1 MSEATPHSDFYSS
14 LLGMTPAQPAGS
26 LRELDHALTCALSGS
41 PEPLRRMIA
50 QAGLCNVDA
59 GMQSILAMAE
69 DAQSRDR
76 FLGVLAHILACVNE
90 CADPDLAVLNLD
102 RFARAGFDRRA
113 LFALLRAHPVLIRF
127 FLHFFSFSPFLS
139 DILIRYPE
147 YMEWLLRPE
156 ALDRDVTAESCRE
169 SLARAVAPFRRPET
183 LRRAVCRWKRRQLLR
198 IGVRDMLGKAEV
210 RQTGR
215 ELTWLAEAIVELALR
230 HSRLECEARYGIPLP
245 EVVPPAAAVSAV
257 PAVSAAPASPP
268 TPPLERPTPF
278 AVYGMGKLGG
288 DDLNFS
294 SDIDL
299 IFLYGEEGRSTGVAD
314 PTGYVINQITN
325 HEYFTRLGE
334 RLIAFLSEPSEEGLL
349 FRVDMRLRPE
359 GKSGPL
365 ARSLA
370 SYQAYFIEQ
379 ARDWEKVAYLK
390 ARRVAGDESLARE
403 FDNSIASFIFTG
415 NDPARLLGELARL
428 KQRIDNEVLESEERE
443 RDLKRGIGGI
453 REIEFIVSAHQ
464 LLSGAKIPALRIR
477 PTPEILERLAEAGC
491 LPGVEAEALHRA
503 YAFLRRLENRLQ
515 MMAERQTYLLPD
527 TLADWGRLARRSG
540 CREGTL
546 DEAGARLRGE
556 FQAVSAAVR
565 ESFLRRFHAI
575 ESADP
580 TQRSDIDLLLDEPTE
595 ATTHRL
601 HQRLAEC
608 GFREPVSA
616 AQSLRVLALGSSEVA
631 LSSAGQQGFER
642 ILPAILEMARRLAY
656 PDAAVLHL
664 DGFLRARQGIALTYE
679 LLADHPPLLR
689 MLLRAFASGP
699 LPPRALIAHP
709 EWFDEIVSMGLIAP
723 GFEVRVEEAI
733 VTRKVLDARDEERA
747 WRALR
752 LWKEKI
758 ALILMLL
765 EVLHIEAP
773 ERLARL
779 HTDLAEICLRC
790 IAQRVQRRLEAE
802 CGIPRKGP
810 VGQGKPLRWTLLG
823 LGGLGGAQVSHF
835 SDLDVVLIFSAA
847 GRVPGREGMKALHW
861 FSRLGEEIIG
871 VMSAVSPEGQLFKVD
886 ARLRPDGR
894 NAPLA
899 APLDRYVSYYADTAQ
914 TWEWQAILKA
924 RHVAGDAD
932 LAADFL
938 AALWKL
944 LPARF
949 PDPVALADEV
959 RLMRRRLLDSVKL
972 PGWAAA
978 DYKRGRGGL
987 VDVDFILQFLQL
999 RIAAQSPP
1007 AARAALLHPTPLPAL
1022 EALIGAGVL
1031 EAADAETLRIEH
1043 DFLRLLQRRARLLF
1057 ETAKDF
1063 FPAKADRLDPLRRA
1077 LADALD
1083 PGQDLVSR
1091 FQQAQANLARLFER
1105 IVR

>member
-1 MSEATPHSDFYSS
+1 MSEAAPHSDLYGS

-26 LRELDHALTCALSGS
+26 LRELDHALTCALSGGA
-41 PEPLRRMIA
+41 EPLRRLIA
-50 QAGLCNVDA
+50 KSGLCNVDA

-69 DAQSRDR
+69 DVQSRDR
-76 FLGVLAHILACVNE
+76 FLGVLAHILTSVGE

-102 RFARAGFDRRA
+102 RFARASFDRRA
-113 LFALLRAHPVLIRF
+113 LFTLLRAHPVLIRF

-147 YMEWLLRPE
+147 YMEWLLRAE
-156 ALDRDVTAESCRE
+156 VLDRDLSAENCRD

-198 IGVRDMLGKAEV
+198 IGVRDMLGKADI

-230 HSRLECEARYGIPLP
+230 QARVECEARYGIPLP
-245 EVVPPAAAVSAV
+245 ET
-257 PAVSAAPASPP
+257 AAPASSFASPASPSLPP
-268 TPPLERPTPF
+268 TPSLDRPTPF

-288 DDLNFS
+288 EDLNFS

-299 IFLYGEEGRSTGVAD
+299 VFLYGEEGRTTGAAD
-314 PTGYVINQITN
+314 PTGYIINQITN

-334 RLIAFLSEPSEEGLL
+334 RLIALLSEPSEEGLL

-390 ARRVAGDESLARE
+390 ARCIAGDEPLARE
-403 FDNSIASFIFTG
+403 FDKSIASFVFTN
-415 NDPARLLGELARL
+415 NDPARLLDELARL

-477 PTPEILERLAEAGC
+477 PTPEILERLVEAEC
-491 LPGVEAEALHRA
+491 LPGDEAEALRRA

-527 TLADWGRLARRSG
+527 AAADWGRLARRSG

-565 ESFLRRFHAI
+565 ESFLRRFHAV

-616 AQSLRVLALGSSEVA
+616 AQSLRVLALGSREVA

-642 ILPAILEMARRLAY
+642 ILPAILQMARRLPY

-664 DGFLRARQGIALTYE
+664 DGFLKARQGIALIYE
-679 LLADHPPLLR
+679 LLAEHPALLR

-709 EWFDEIVSMGLIAP
+709 EWFDEIVSTGLIAP
-723 GFEVRVEEAI
+723 GFEVRTEEAI
-733 VTRKVLDARDEERA
+733 VTRKVLEARDDERA

-758 ALILMLL
+758 TLLLMLL
-765 EVLHIEAP
+765 EVLHIEPP

-779 HTDLAEICLRC
+779 HTDLAEVCLRC

-861 FSRLGEEIIG
+861 FSRLGEDIIG

-886 ARLRPDGR
+886 ARLRPEGR

-899 APLDRYVSYYADTAQ
+899 APLDRYVSYYTDTAQ

-944 LPARF
+944 LLARF
-949 PDPVALADEV
+949 PDPAALAEEV

-972 PGWAAA
+972 PAWAAA

-987 VDVDFILQFLQL
+987 VDMDFILQFLQL
-999 RIAAQSPP
+999 RTAAQSPP
-1007 AARAALLHPTPLPAL
+1007 VARAALLHPTPLPAL
-1022 EALIGAGVL
+1022 EALVGVGVL
-1031 EAADAETLRIEH
+1031 DGADAETLRIEH

-1077 LADALD
+1077 LADALE
-1083 PGQDLVSR
+1083 PGQDLVAR
-1091 FQQAQANLARLFER
+1091 FQQAQARLAELFER
-1105 IVR
+1105 LVR